1 MGNSDDSFND
11 IQGTDYRSEIGLT
24 WDEVAQEGHYYVEAE
39 QSGVLDGIDPT
50 QAGKNTSDN
59 WA

>member
-11 IQGTDYRSEIGLT
+11 IQGTDYRSELGLT
-24 WDEVAQEGHYYVEAE
+24 WDDVEAE